1 MTIRRLSDRRI
12 IRRGF
17 LSRLGRA
24 KGLFLEKSKVK
35 KSANEYICYV
45 GGAVPANPQPAR
57 RSSTLHS
64 RGSVEGLSGSSD
76 PRMGVG
82 MPGYDG
88 RAEYASLYVV
98 HHIIITNIITATRRR
113 VIKPNDSLSYL
124 IMLAK
129 NNNNTARE
137 YTNI

>member
-1 MTIRRLSDRRI
+1 M
-12 IRRGF
+12 
-17 LSRLGRA
+17 GRA
-24 KGLFLEKSKVK
+24 IGLFLEKNGVK
-35 KSANEYICYV
+35 KSANEYLRNI

-64 RGSVEGLSGSSD
+64 RGSVRGLPGSSG
-76 PRMGVG
+76 PRKGLG
-82 MPGYDG
+82 MPGYDV

-113 VIKPNDSLSYL
+113 VIKPNKSLLYL

-129 NNNNTARE
+129 IIIITRE
-137 YTNI
+137 NILSIVY